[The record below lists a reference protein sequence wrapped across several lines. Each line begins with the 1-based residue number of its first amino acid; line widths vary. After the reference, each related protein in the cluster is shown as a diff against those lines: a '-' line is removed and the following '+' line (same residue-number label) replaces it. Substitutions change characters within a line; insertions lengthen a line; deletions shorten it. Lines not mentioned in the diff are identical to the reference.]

1 MKPLIL
7 ASTSPFRGQLLR
19 DFGIAYRAHAPS
31 FEERV
36 PDAPLPPLAVASR
49 FARGKAL
56 SLRETYP
63 NHWILGSDQ
72 VPAFEN
78 AILRK
83 PVSTEDA
90 VEQLLR
96 LQGRTHHLHT
106 AVCLLDSASGVL
118 YEDSVTHTMTMRSLQ
133 RSEARAYALR
143 DEPIGC
149 AGGYKIEKT
158 GVALFE
164 QMAGVDHT
172 AIIGLPIS
180 TLGNLFE
187 KAGES
192 WMQRVGAS
200 LLD

>member
-19 DFGIAYRAHAPS
+19 DFGIAHRAHAPL
-31 FEERV
+31 FEENV
-36 PDAPLPPLAVASR
+36 PDPLLPPLDIATR

-56 SLRETYP
+56 SLREAYP

-72 VPAFEN
+72 VPEFEN

-83 PVSTEDA
+83 PASTVDA

-106 AVCLLDSASGVL
+106 AVCLLDSASGAL
-118 YEDSVTHTMTMRSLQ
+118 YEESVTHAMTMRSLQ
-133 RSEARAYALR
+133 RSEAMAYALR

-158 GVALFE
+158 GVALFK
-164 QMAGVDHT
+164 QMRGVDHT

-192 WMQRVGAS
+192 WLQRVGAS
-200 LLD
+200 LGG